1 MTAMV
6 LPTIMVLL
14 SVKTYD
20 KTYYIKGE
28 FFMTKEKRLQT
39 MVITALLCALGI
51 AIPMFAPKVIIGP
64 MSFTL
69 ASHVPI
75 FIAMFISPAAAA
87 AVTLVT
93 TAGFFAAGFPLVIVL
108 RALSHIVFVMIG
120 AFWLK
125 KRAQSLQT
133 VKGAAALGA
142 VLSVV
147 HAGCEV
153 LVVTY
158 FFFGNLLSK
167 GFYSNGYVLSVLMLV
182 GIGGFVHSMVDYSL
196 SIAVWKPLVR
206 TVRIPV
212 SVKNILSAGAKSSG
226 AA

>member
-1 MTAMV
+1 MTRYTV
-6 LPTIMVLL
+6 ETIPREE
-14 SVKTYD
+14 
-20 KTYYIKGE
+20 GE
-28 FFMTKEKRLQT
+28 SMMTKEKKLQT
-39 MVITALLCALGI
+39 MIITALLCALGI
-51 AIPMFAPKVIIGP
+51 AIPMFAPKIVIGP

-75 FIAMFISPAAAA
+75 FIAMFISPPAAA

-93 TAGFFAAGFPLVIVL
+93 TVGFFAAGFPLVIVL

-125 KRAQSLQT
+125 KRPASLAGL
-133 VKGAAALGA
+133 KGTAALGA
-142 VLSVV
+142 VLSAV

-158 FFFGNLLSK
+158 FFFGNLLAK
-167 GFYSNGYVLSVLMLV
+167 GFYSNGYVLSVLLLV
-182 GIGGFVHSMVDYSL
+182 GVGGFVHSMVDYSL
-196 SIAVWKPLVR
+196 SVAVWKPLVR

-212 SVKNILSAGAKSSG
+212 SVKNILGAGARHSN

>member
-1 MTAMV
+1 MTKGNKLIAMV
-6 LPTIMVLL
+6 V
-14 SVKTYD
+14 
-20 KTYYIKGE
+20 
-28 FFMTKEKRLQT
+28 
-39 MVITALLCALGI
+39 TALLCAVGVV
-51 AIPMFAPKVIIGP
+51 IPMFCPKIIIGP

-93 TAGFFAAGFPLVIVL
+93 TVGFFAAGFPLVIVL

-125 KRAQSLQT
+125 KRPQALRGA
-133 VKGAAALGA
+133 KGAAVFGAL
-142 VLSVV
+142 LSVV
-147 HAGCEV
+147 HAGCEI

-167 GFYSNGYVLSVLMLV
+167 GFYSNGYVMSVLVLV
-182 GIGGFVHSMVDYSL
+182 GVGGFIHSMVDFSL
-196 SIAVWKPLVR
+196 SLAVWKPLAR
-206 TVRIPV
+206 TVRMPV
-212 SVKNILSAGAKSSG
+212 SVRNVLQAEAKPTGSA
-226 AA
+226 

>member
-1 MTAMV
+1 
-6 LPTIMVLL
+6 
-14 SVKTYD
+14 
-20 KTYYIKGE
+20 
-28 FFMTKEKRLQT
+28 MTKENKLVA
-39 MVITALLCALGI
+39 MVVTALLCAIGI
-51 AIPMFAPKVIIGP
+51 VIPMFCPKIVIGP

-87 AVTLVT
+87 AVTLGT
-93 TAGFFAAGFPLVIVL
+93 TVGFFAAGFPLVIVL

-125 KRAQSLQT
+125 KWPQALRS
-133 VKGAAALGA
+133 VKGAAIFGAL
-142 VLSVV
+142 LSVV
-147 HAGCEV
+147 HAGCEI

-182 GIGGFVHSMVDYSL
+182 GVGGFVHSMVDYSL
-196 SIAVWKPLVR
+196 SLAVWKPLVH
-206 TVRIPV
+206 TVRMPV
-212 SVKNILSAGAKSSG
+212 SVRNILQADAKP
-226 AA
+226 AETA